1 MDKTLSSYRI
11 SFADKS
17 VPYHA
22 PRTHYCLTK
31 VEFNEAVGNDFIHT
45 VNSETKNGKPF
56 LIGLSHGQSPA
67 GVYQYILNNYDQI
80 KHPELLN
87 YTCINSKLKRQRGL
101 KNITDATSFLR
112 ELLATGKIEKNQIIG
127 RSLDREDLVSYKN
140 GLNRWLGGYLAR
152 HNKEGLDFVFLASDP
167 NGLVAGITRNSEA
180 FNSDKFAVVV
190 EDTGDTELT
199 YTPYFLKKSKRIA
212 FLATKSEKRR
222 PLAWLYY
229 RWGKENESPSFLRYM
244 DDVENRVTVY
254 VDDNALTWPQVTVR
268 RRTIYGISTIRVD
281 VAKPFNPNRKK
292 KLPVILMIHGFLG
305 LNTFDS
311 LLAFIPTHKYIAA
324 AMHYGTIPNDLP
336 PKKYSQFVVKNIN
349 QVVNFFGKQG
359 HDVYILDHSIANNY
373 MVMMN
378 DQMNKLTGIKKYLKG
393 RIAMNPF
400 FGVEAKHASIN
411 FIDKVVL
418 KSNLSTVDR
427 TVFRIAEK
435 VMESQTKKGVRVS
448 GSVIFDWMVKTDSK
462 IRNRI
467 WKSIKNTVLNIVTD
481 LETIPVLNKVPMEH
495 TLNRLPFKIFVIQ
508 IRSMLFETKRLE
520 RLERLEGYEKNNIP
534 TLVLKSEKDPIA
546 RFVSNYYENT
556 SNVSILDITNYEETD
571 LFKEH
576 LFYLIHPHT
585 TINMIESFIKECKKN
600 S

>member
-1 MDKTLSSYRI
+1 MESTLNSYKI

-17 VPYHA
+17 LAYKA

-31 VEFNEAVGNDFIHT
+31 VEFNEAVGNDFINT
-45 VNSETKNGKPF
+45 ANTETENGQPF
-56 LIGLSHGQSPA
+56 LVGLSHGQSPA
-67 GVYQYILNNYDQI
+67 GVYQYILDHYDQI
-80 KHPELLN
+80 KRPDLIN
-87 YTCINSKLKRQRGL
+87 YTAINSKLKRQRGL
-101 KNITDATSFLR
+101 QNIMDATSFLK

-152 HNKEGLDFVFLASDP
+152 HEKEGLDFVFLASDP
-167 NGLVAGITRNSEA
+167 NGLVAGITRYSKA
-180 FNSDKFAVVV
+180 FESDKFVVV
-190 EDTGDTELT
+190 VDDTSEPELT

-229 RWGKENESPSFLRYM
+229 RWGSANESPSFLRHI
-244 DDVENRVTVY
+244 DDVENRMTVY
-254 VDDNALTWPQVTVR
+254 IDDNALTWPQVTVR

-281 VAKPFNPNRKK
+281 VARPFNPNRKK

-305 LNTFDS
+305 LNTFDG
-311 LLAFIPTHKYIAA
+311 LLAFIPSHKYIAA

-336 PKKYSQFVVKNIN
+336 PKKYSQFVMKNIN
-349 QVVNFFGKQG
+349 HVVNFFGKQG
-359 HDVYILDHSIANNY
+359 HEVYILDHSIANNY

-378 DQMNKLTGIKKYLKG
+378 DKMDDLPGIKKYLKG

-418 KSNLSTVDR
+418 KSKLSMVDR

-448 GSVIFDWMVKTDSK
+448 GSVIFDWLVKTDSQ

-467 WKSIKNTVLNIVTD
+467 WRSIKNTVLNIVTD
-481 LETIPVLNKVPMEH
+481 LETIPDLNKVPMEH

-508 IRSMLFETKRLE
+508 IRSMLFETKKLE
-520 RLERLEGYEKNNIP
+520 HLERLEGYEKNKIP
-534 TLVLKSEKDPIA
+534 TLVLKSELDPIA
-546 RFVSNYYENT
+546 RFVPQFYENT
-556 SNVSILDITNYEETD
+556 SNAAILDITNNDETD

-585 TINMIESFIKECKKN
+585 TINILESFIEECKKSN
-600 S
+600 